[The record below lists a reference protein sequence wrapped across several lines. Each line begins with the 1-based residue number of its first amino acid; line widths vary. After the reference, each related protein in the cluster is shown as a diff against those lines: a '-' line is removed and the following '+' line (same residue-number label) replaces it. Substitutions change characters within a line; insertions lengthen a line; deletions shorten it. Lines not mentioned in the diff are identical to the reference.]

1 MTVQSAAGSAQ
12 VAQVAPARPASPTF
26 AMRTRLALL
35 VLVAVYPVITG
46 LIYLVAPFTA
56 GWDVWT
62 RNFIVAPLMVI
73 AMVYIII
80 PTIQAR
86 FGRFIATGTFLN
98 K

>member
-1 MTVQSAAGSAQ
+1 MTVQSAASAT
-12 VAQVAPARPASPTF
+12 AQSAPARPAAPTF

-56 GWDVWT
+56 GWEVWT

-73 AMVYIII
+73 AMVYVII
-80 PTIQAR
+80 PTIQSR
-86 FGRFIATGTFLN
+86 FSRFIATGRF
-98 K
+98 